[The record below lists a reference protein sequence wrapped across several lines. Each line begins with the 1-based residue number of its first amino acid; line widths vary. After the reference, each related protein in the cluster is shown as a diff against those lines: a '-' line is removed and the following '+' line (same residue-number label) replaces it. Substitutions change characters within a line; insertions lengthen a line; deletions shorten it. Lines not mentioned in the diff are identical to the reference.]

1 MVSGW
6 PEIRAQLLQVAPHR
20 LHFIESELEYET
32 SRVNAGIVALV
43 EERQR
48 GAVIPTIQE
57 TSSSSFDTSELDAW

>member
-48 GAVIPTIQE
+48 GAVIPIQE
-57 TSSSSFDTSELDAW
+57 TSYSFDTSELDAW